1 MKTRK
6 PTSLRRTFRIIQ
18 AVVGLLLIFL
28 LVQGVVLWK
37 VCREGDRVTRGLVT
51 DGLPSLR
58 CLASLQENL
67 ALYRLRS
74 FELMFAQEKDR
85 PVKISQAETLDQA
98 NRKIIEQL
106 NVIFPD
112 NEGHDRVLALDKS
125 LTDYV
130 KAMGQLRG
138 MLDKD
143 FTGAM
148 QMLDQDIPPRVKQLS
163 ESAAALKDYCDS
175 FALGRAHQTVEKFGS
190 IRKWMLGFGSA
201 SVGFAALVAILV
213 TLSSWR
219 TQKTLKQLAEH
230 LSGTVDQMDDAAGQV
245 ASASQSLAEGAG
257 EQAASLEETSASLEE
272 MASMTRGNAEHAE
285 SAKTL
290 SSQTRAAADTGAA
303 DMQEMAGAMAEVKTA
318 SDNIAKII
326 KTINEI
332 AFQTNILALNAAV
345 EAARAGE
352 AGLGFAVVAD
362 EVRNLAQRS
371 AQAAKETA
379 DKIENSVQKSQR
391 SAQISVKVTASLE
404 QIVLKARQVDE
415 LVAAIA
421 TASKEQAQGIQQ
433 VNGAVAQMDKVTQ
446 SNAASAEETAS
457 AAELL
462 SAQAAAQK
470 EAVGGLLTLVGSG
483 NSHKADAVASKPNTK
498 AIATS
503 EIKTSRAKEIIAHN
517 GDRRKNGIVVLKT
530 GGDKTA
536 GTAQGDFNG
545 N

>member
-1 MKTRK
+1 
-6 PTSLRRTFRIIQ
+6 
-18 AVVGLLLIFL
+18 
-28 LVQGVVLWK
+28 
-37 VCREGDRVTRGLVT
+37 
-51 DGLPSLR
+51 
-58 CLASLQENL
+58 
-67 ALYRLRS
+67 
-74 FELMFAQEKDR
+74 
-85 PVKISQAETLDQA
+85 
-98 NRKIIEQL
+98 
-106 NVIFPD
+106 
-112 NEGHDRVLALDKS
+112 
-125 LTDYV
+125 
-130 KAMGQLRG
+130 
-138 MLDKD
+138 
-143 FTGAM
+143 
-148 QMLDQDIPPRVKQLS
+148 
-163 ESAAALKDYCDS
+163 
-175 FALGRAHQTVEKFGS
+175 
-190 IRKWMLGFGSA
+190 MLGFGSA

-272 MASMTRGNAEHAE
+272 MSSMTRGNAEHAE

-483 NSHKADAVASKPNTK
+483 HSRKADAVASKPNTK
-498 AIATS
+498 TIATS
-503 EIKTSRAKEIIAHN
+503 EIKNSRAKEIIAHN
-517 GDRRKNGIVVLKT
+517 GDRRKNGIVILKT
-530 GGDKTA
+530 SGDKTA